1 MINVKAIETTGHIDK
16 DGHLNVQQKL
26 DALRGLVRVIVL
38 FPEDDKIK
46 ESEWHQS
53 AKANTAFDFLNDQ
66 KEDIY
71 TLADGKPFNAGV

>member
-1 MINVKAIETTGHIDK
+1 MKAIETTGHIDK

-46 ESEWHQS
+46 ESDWQKS
-53 AKANTAFDFLNDQ
+53 AKANSAFDFLNDAA
-66 KEDIY
+66 EDIY
-71 TLADGKPFNAGV
+71 TLTDGKPYNAGL